1 MLNLWGSWLSFLT
14 SAIGYE
20 IFGIIV
26 HCISIYFS
34 QGHLGP
40 HDYCRMR
47 NGPLP
52 DRHTCKWIWGCPIAR
67 VQLLSW
73 VSYNTQHDMP
83 IIIYTCIAIHSF
95 IQESISDIPNV
106 VITYSLVPNVFEEKW
121 LLLSKSCRSK
131 TGIAN
136 KHHKEATFNTSC
148 LSWIRHMPQYV
159 LVYKFTNYV
168 LCIPTKSS
176 SKWQE

>member
-1 MLNLWGSWLSFLT
+1 
-14 SAIGYE
+14 
-20 IFGIIV
+20 
-26 HCISIYFS
+26 
-34 QGHLGP
+34 
-40 HDYCRMR
+40 
-47 NGPLP
+47 
-52 DRHTCKWIWGCPIAR
+52 

-148 LSWIRHMPQYV
+148 LSWI
-159 LVYKFTNYV
+159 
-168 LCIPTKSS
+168 
-176 SKWQE
+176 

>member
-1 MLNLWGSWLSFLT
+1 MKFLVKFPNV
-14 SAIGYE
+14 SYWIWNFQNY
-20 IFGIIV
+20 
-26 HCISIYFS
+26 CISIYFS
-34 QGHLGP
+34 QGHLGR
-40 HDYCRMR
+40 HDYCRMC

-52 DRHTCKWIWGCPIAR
+52 DRHKCKWICGCPIAR

-131 TGIAN
+131 MGIAN

-148 LSWIRHMPQYV
+148 LSWIWYMPQYI